1 VWIHEEPLGPPARA
15 ILLFLGN
22 VPLSLVVFF
31 ALMSTLS
38 DINTATLG
46 LKKITY
52 LFTLN
57 PPISLN

>member
-46 LKKITY
+46 LKKLHTF
-52 LFTLN
+52 LL
-57 PPISLN
+57 